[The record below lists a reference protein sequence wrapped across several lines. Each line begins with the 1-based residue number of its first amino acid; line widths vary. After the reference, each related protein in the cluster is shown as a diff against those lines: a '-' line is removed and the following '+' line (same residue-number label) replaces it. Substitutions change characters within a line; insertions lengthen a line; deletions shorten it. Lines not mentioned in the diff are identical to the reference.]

1 MKKAFTLAEVL
12 ITLGIIGV
20 VAAIT
25 MPMLV
30 STYQERELVSR
41 LKKDYSNISQSYAHS
56 LVENG
61 LPKYWHLGEEGNS
74 DGAKYIQSTLIS
86 YFKVWEN
93 CETNNGCWPNNTIA
107 NLDGTMSELNVST
120 NPSYSKFTIIDGTN
134 FAFKVL
140 SNDCSLSVGES
151 GGLKDVCAEMLID
164 INGPK
169 NPNKFGFDV
178 FKFYLTQKGIMP
190 AGLSGETV
198 NSFENSC
205 LNKVSGL
212 GCTAWVLYRANM
224 DYFHCSDISWGG
236 KQSCKNIFNNHNSDL

>member
-12 ITLGIIGV
+12 TTLGIIGV

-41 LKKDYSNISQSYAHS
+41 LKKDYSNISQSYAQS

-93 CETNNGCWPNNTIA
+93 CETNN
-107 NLDGTMSELNVST
+107 
-120 NPSYSKFTIIDGTN
+120 
-134 FAFKVL
+134 
-140 SNDCSLSVGES
+140 
-151 GGLKDVCAEMLID
+151 
-164 INGPK
+164 
-169 NPNKFGFDV
+169 
-178 FKFYLTQKGIMP
+178 
-190 AGLSGETV
+190 
-198 NSFENSC
+198 
-205 LNKVSGL
+205 
-212 GCTAWVLYRANM
+212 
-224 DYFHCSDISWGG
+224 
-236 KQSCKNIFNNHNSDL
+236 